1 MGAQIVD
8 MHFFF
13 AYTACDD
20 CIFTRF
26 DVFFK
31 VQRRGRDTSLTPGA
45 ILRHQTVEE
54 FQDGVGDD
62 AERATPPAG
71 RTVAPTAESIET
83 YTAYKLPACD
93 ARVVA
98 AIVLYPGAGIDH
110 TSLVNFISLQECFFE
125 VADVTFLVYQ

>member
-71 RTVAPTAESIET
+71 RTVAPTVESIET

-125 VADVTFLVYQ
+125 VADVTFLMYQ